1 MSAKEGLRE
10 SGWQPVKP
18 AADDEDDILLSAER
32 HYDEGTFFRSA
43 RGGLHHVVPEL
54 EPQEDEPAIEGLD
67 DPSVEA
73 GGHDDLGLLDEAFDD
88 PVPSDE
94 PEPVEAEL
102 AESEPAGQVEEPVE
116 AEPAERVEVP
126 VEPELAER
134 VEDPPVLGRR
144 ADLSMLERLTALR
157 LIYGRG
163 PA

>member
-1 MSAKEGLRE
+1 M
-10 SGWQPVKP
+10 
-18 AADDEDDILLSAER
+18 
-32 HYDEGTFFRSA
+32 
-43 RGGLHHVVPEL
+43 PEL

-88 PVPSDE
+88 PVPADE

-102 AESEPAGQVEEPVE
+102 AESEHAGQVEEPVE
-116 AEPAERVEVP
+116 AELAERVEVP
-126 VEPELAER
+126 VEPEPAER

-144 ADLSMLERLTALR
+144 ADLSMLERLIALR

>member
-1 MSAKEGLRE
+1 MRRTGRPSRQQLYNDAFYQCISRRTL
-10 SGWQPVKP
+10 P
-18 AADDEDDILLSAER
+18 AD
-32 HYDEGTFFRSA
+32 
-43 RGGLHHVVPEL
+43 LHTASV
-54 EPQEDEPAIEGLD
+54 IEGLD

-73 GGHDDLGLLDEAFDD
+73 GGHDDLGLLDEAFGD

-126 VEPELAER
+126 VEPEPAER

-144 ADLSMLERLTALR
+144 ADLSMLERLIALR